1 LVITATGGVLLLN
14 LVKAIILMLVFGALE
29 TIIKMKS
36 WIMLPKAGV
45 HLLGVLRIE
54 IVPAMCQLKKSKKP

>member
-1 LVITATGGVLLLN
+1 
-14 LVKAIILMLVFGALE
+14 VKAIILMLVFGALE